1 MKIVT
6 YIVIALLVVALAGGA
21 YLYLYAYKPMTVEY
35 AKLQA
40 GQPEFEK
47 TRKELAKYAVR
58 EKQETGWID
67 AARQALMKGLGNEIA
82 DGRAEVVAA
91 GNRIIVNIAEGV
103 LYTPQSVTFARE
115 SRPSLDNLAALLKEF
130 KDKEIVVANMTASA
144 PAQGRGRK
152 KVPARDARTLASGR
166 SLELVKYLE
175 KNGVPAEALVA
186 ASYPA
191 KVPERGFKI
200 KDQKTIIVI
209 AAPASVSPEAAAPK
223 QEAKTAPATQPSA
236 TPATKPTTTTTTKP
250 TATAESAAPASQ
262 LKSIPISSV
271 PPKKTQ

>member
-6 YIVIALLVVALAGGA
+6 YIAIALLVVALAGGA
-21 YLYLYAYKPMTVEY
+21 YFYLYAYMPMAVEY

-47 TRKELAKYAVR
+47 TRKELAKYAGR
-58 EKQETGWID
+58 EKQETGWTD
-67 AARQALMKGLGNEIA
+67 AAKQALTKGLANEIA
-82 DGRAEVVAA
+82 AGRAEVVVA

-103 LYTPQSVTFARE
+103 LYTPLSVTFARD
-115 SRPSLDNLAALLKEF
+115 SKPALDNLAALLKEL
-130 KDKEIVVANMTASA
+130 KDKEIVVGNMTKSA
-144 PAQGRGRK
+144 PAQGKGRK

-191 KVPERGFKI
+191 NVPDRGFRI
-200 KDQKTIIVI
+200 KEQKTIIVI
-209 AAPASVSPEAAAPK
+209 TAPASASPEAAAPK
-223 QEAKTAPATQPSA
+223 QEARNAPAT
-236 TPATKPTTTTTTKP
+236 KL
-250 TATAESAAPASQ
+250 TATASAAAPASQ
-262 LKSIPISSV
+262 LKSIPISTV

>member
-6 YIVIALLVVALAGGA
+6 YILIILLLVTLGGGA
-21 YLYLYAYKPMTVEY
+21 YFYRYMHEPMAVEY

-40 GQPEFEK
+40 GQPEFDK
-47 TRKELAKYAVR
+47 ARKELNKLKER
-58 EKQETGWID
+58 EKQETGWTD
-67 AARQALMKGLGNEIA
+67 AAKQALMKGLANEIA
-82 DGRAEVVAA
+82 AGRAEVVLA

-103 LYTPQSVTFARE
+103 LYTPQSVTFARDGK
-115 SRPSLDNLAALLKEF
+115 PSLDNLAALLKEL
-130 KDKEIVVANMTASA
+130 KDKEIFVGNMTKPA
-144 PAQGRGRK
+144 PAQGKGRK

-200 KDQKTIIVI
+200 KEQKTIIVI
-209 AAPASVSPEAAAPK
+209 TAPASTSSEAAPPK
-223 QEAKTAPATQPSA
+223 QEAKTAAATQ
-236 TPATKPTTTTTTKP
+236 P
-250 TATAESAAPASQ
+250 TATASSAAAPTSQ
-262 LKSIPISSV
+262 LKSIPISTV
-271 PPKKTQ
+271 PPKKIQ

>member
-6 YIVIALLVVALAGGA
+6 YVVIALLIIALAGGA
-21 YLYLYAYKPMTVEY
+21 YFYLYEYKPLAGEF

-47 TRKELAKYAVR
+47 ARKELAKYASR
-58 EKQETGWID
+58 EKQDTGWIEN
-67 AARQALMKGLGNEIA
+67 AKQALKKGLSSEIA
-82 DGRAEVVAA
+82 SGRAEVASV
-91 GNRIIVNIAEGV
+91 GNRLIVNISEGV
-103 LYTPQSVTFARE
+103 LYTPLSVTFAKD
-115 SRPSLDNLAALLKEF
+115 SKPSLDNLAALLKEF
-130 KDKEIVVANMTASA
+130 KDKEIVVGNMTTSA
-144 PAQGRGRK
+144 PAQGKGRK

-175 KNGVPAEALVA
+175 KNGVQSEVLVA

-200 KDQKTIIVI
+200 KEQKTIIVI
-209 AAPASVSPEAAAPK
+209 TVPASASPETAVTK
-223 QEAKTAPATQPSA
+223 QDVKTAPATQPMA
-236 TPATKPTTTTTTKP
+236 TPSTKPTTTV
-250 TATAESAAPASQ
+250 SAAAPSSQ
-262 LKSIPISSV
+262 LKSIPISTV